1 MKIAVSTDYGNVSAH
16 FGRCASYTIY
26 DINENNILAKEE
38 IPNPGHE
45 PGFLPQFLSEKGVQ
59 CIIAGGM
66 GPRAQ
71 ELFAQKN
78 IETVIGIQGAVD
90 DVIQNY
96 LDQELVAGTDL
107 CDHGGEG
114 EGHDAH
120 EYRHDSKNQSDTQA
134 SGSNI
139 CVTSVGPDMDEEV
152 DPKFGRANYFLIIDP
167 NTSAVESIKNPNR
180 DAAQGS
186 GIQSAQL
193 VSDKNVGI
201 VFTGSVGPKAKSV
214 LQSAGIQIKT
224 EVRGKVQDVL
234 LNFLTQAK

>member
-1 MKIAVSTDYGNVSAH
+1 MKIAVSTDNGNVSVH

-26 DINENNILAKEE
+26 DINESNILAKEE

-45 PGFLPQFLSEKGVQ
+45 PGFLPQFLSEKGVR

-71 ELFAQKN
+71 ALFAQKN
-78 IETVIGIQGAVD
+78 IKTVIGVQGAVD
-90 DVIQNY
+90 NVIQKY
-96 LDQELVAGTDL
+96 LDQELEAGTDL
-107 CDHGGEG
+107 CDHGGG
-114 EGHDAH
+114 EAVQDAN
-120 EYRHDSKNQSDTQA
+120 EFRNDSPVQLNSQA
-134 SGSNI
+134 SGPRI
-139 CVTSVGPDMDEEV
+139 CVTSLGPDVEAEV

-167 NTSAVESIKNPNR
+167 KTSAVEAIENPNR

-193 VSDKNVGI
+193 VSSKNVGI
-201 VFTGSVGPKAKSV
+201 VFTGSCGPKAESV

-224 EVRGKVQDVL
+224 GVSGQVKDVL
-234 LNFLTQAK
+234 VNFKMQEK

>member
-1 MKIAVSTDYGNVSAH
+1 MKIAVSTDHSSVSAH
-16 FGRCASYTIY
+16 FGRCTSYTIY
-26 DINENNILAKEE
+26 DINESKILAKEE

-71 ELFAQKN
+71 GLFAQKN
-78 IETVIGIQGAVD
+78 IETVIGIQEAVD
-90 DVIQNY
+90 VVIQKY
-96 LDQELVAGTDL
+96 LDKELEAGTDL

-114 EGHDAH
+114 A
-120 EYRHDSKNQSDTQA
+120 RHDDYECRNELPAQPNSQA
-134 SGSNI
+134 SSSRI
-139 CVTSVGPDMDEEV
+139 CVTSIGPDVDAEV

-167 NTSAVESIKNPNR
+167 MTSAVEAIKNPGR
-180 DAAQGS
+180 DAAQGA
-186 GIQSAQL
+186 GIQAAQL
-193 VSDKNVGI
+193 VSSKNVGI
-201 VFTGSVGPKAKSV
+201 VFTGACGPKAEKI

-224 EVRGKVQDVL
+224 EVSGQVQDVL